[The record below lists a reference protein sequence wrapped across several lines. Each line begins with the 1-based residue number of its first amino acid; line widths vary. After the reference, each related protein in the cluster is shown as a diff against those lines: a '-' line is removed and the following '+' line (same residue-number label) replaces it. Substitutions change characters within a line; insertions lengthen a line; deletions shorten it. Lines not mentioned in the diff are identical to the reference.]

1 MYLYMFAFFL
11 CPALAEFAGFRVKEC
26 FAETANTDVY
36 VHLAQYN
43 IVSSSPLFR
52 CFNIRC

>member
-1 MYLYMFAFFL
+1 MFAFFL